1 MFVCKDFA
9 EEWDGKEGDGE
20 KSIGSIEEPVAGVV
34 QELEEESD
42 PRINRRKRQAVLP
55 FYPSLST
62 RRGRSRIRRLV

>member
-34 QELEEESD
+34 HELEEESD

-55 FYPSLST
+55 FYPSFST
-62 RRGRSRIRRLV
+62 RRGRSRRRRLV